1 MRTTTKKIV
10 QLSSVHVSYD
20 TRIFHKISKS
30 LLEAGYDVD
39 LIIQNEKD
47 EIRDGI
53 NICALPIAKFKR
65 DRLFKIFPIVLRK
78 ILRYPKKTIVH
89 FHDPELI
96 ILGLIFKIFGYK
108 VIYDVHED
116 VPADISVKD
125 WLPIILRKP
134 IAVIAGWL
142 EQLAVFFF
150 DGIVVVVNDVQLR
163 LNSDHTYLIQNFP
176 IIESENNSKDNA
188 YNKEGNLLYV
198 GDISK
203 IRGAVEMVDAIEEI
217 GPDYGRKFVL
227 AGKFSPPELEE
238 ELTNRRGWE
247 YTNFCG
253 WISRDDLT
261 KHLSQSALGLVI
273 LYPEPHHIKSQPNKL
288 FEYMYGGIPMVS
300 ANLPRYKEI
309 IDEIGCGVTVDP
321 TNLDEIKSG
330 IKYILENPEE
340 AKLMGQRGK
349 RAVIERFN
357 WDQEKKVL
365 FSMYDRLSSSKNY
378 L

>member
-1 MRTTTKKIV
+1 MRARNKKVV

-47 EIRDGI
+47 ELRDGI
-53 NICALPIAKFKR
+53 NICALPIAKLKR
-65 DRLFKIFPIVLRK
+65 DRLFKIFPAILKK

-96 ILGLIFKIFGYK
+96 ILGLLFKIFGYR

-125 WLPIILRKP
+125 WIPEILRKP
-134 IAVIAGWL
+134 IAVIASWF
-142 EQLAVFFF
+142 EQLAVLFF
-150 DGIVVVVNDVQLR
+150 DGIVVVVKDVQER

-176 IIESENNSKDNA
+176 IIDISDSHNDKRYRYD
-188 YNKEGNLLYV
+188 GDLFYV

-203 IRGAVEMVDAIEEI
+203 IRGAVEMIDLMEEI
-217 GPDYGRKFVL
+217 GPEYDRKFVL
-227 AGKFSPPELEE
+227 AGKFSPPELRE
-238 ELTNRRGWE
+238 ELIHRKGWK

-253 WISRDDLT
+253 WISRVELD
-261 KHLSQSALGLVI
+261 KHLSRSALGLVI
-273 LYPEPHHIKSQPNKL
+273 LYPEPHHVRSQPNKL

-309 IDEIGCGVTVDP
+309 VDEIECGVTVDP
-321 TNLDEIKSG
+321 TNLEEIKSG
-330 IKYILENPEE
+330 IKYILDNPEE

-349 RAVIERFN
+349 RAVLERYN
-357 WDQEKKVL
+357 WNQEKKVL
-365 FSMYDRLSSSKNY
+365 FMMYKKLSG
-378 L
+378 